1 MTHWI
6 DDGLGTA
13 LGCLVLPAAIVVDSI
28 ADAALYLS
36 PSSQWTGWLHR
47 RRCRLTLAFVCLVLC
62 AWLVHRM
69 SPHIAGMCVCE
80 QERAP
85 ESSGELDLR
94 SFSFVE
100 LLGST
105 VATGWLF
112 VRLCVELVCWH
123 PLGCI
128 AIMCV
133 CKLAL
138 F

>member
-1 MTHWI
+1 M
-6 DDGLGTA
+6 DGLVA
-13 LGCLVLPAAIVVDSI
+13 SAPLPS
-28 ADAALYLS
+28 DASVRLPCGVRMVS
-36 PSSQWTGWLHR
+36 PQDEPAYSGH
-47 RRCRLTLAFVCLVLC
+47 V
-62 AWLVHRM
+62 
-69 SPHIAGMCVCE
+69 CVCE